1 MLKWT
6 ENLTECKEYGG
17 CPEDTV
23 GEQGRELERQK
34 AEEGKHGWRTKR
46 RGERQCIQ

>member
-1 MLKWT
+1 MDR
-6 ENLTECKEYGG
+6 EFNRECKKYGG

-23 GEQGRELERQK
+23 GEQWRELERHK
-34 AEEGKHGWRTKR
+34 AVEGKQGWRTKR